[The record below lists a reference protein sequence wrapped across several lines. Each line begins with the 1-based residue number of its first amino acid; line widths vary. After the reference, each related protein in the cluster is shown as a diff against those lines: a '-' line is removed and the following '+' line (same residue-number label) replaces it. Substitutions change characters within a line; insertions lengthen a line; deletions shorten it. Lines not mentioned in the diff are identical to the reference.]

1 MAGRPKKEKP
11 TLVSVPDTFEKDD
24 EHGLTAMQASFVWH
38 YTEGACSQTEAA
50 RKAGFEFPANSA
62 SKMLNGKNFPNVTK
76 AVRIRQDELAEK
88 YAITP
93 AKTGAMLW
101 SIAETAF
108 ETGAYNAAVSA
119 VKELNQL
126 AGLTIHRSQNL
137 NINADLQKMNRE
149 DIKHRLNELL
159 GVEVEMKDKD
169 H

>member
-1 MAGRPKKEKP
+1 MP
-11 TLVSVPDTFEKDD
+11 
-24 EHGLTAMQASFVWH
+24 
-38 YTEGACSQTEAA
+38 
-50 RKAGFEFPANSA
+50 
-62 SKMLNGKNFPNVTK
+62 
-76 AVRIRQDELAEK
+76 
-88 YAITP
+88 
-93 AKTGAMLW
+93 
-101 SIAETAF
+101 ETHH
-108 ETGAYNAAVSA
+108 NAAVSA